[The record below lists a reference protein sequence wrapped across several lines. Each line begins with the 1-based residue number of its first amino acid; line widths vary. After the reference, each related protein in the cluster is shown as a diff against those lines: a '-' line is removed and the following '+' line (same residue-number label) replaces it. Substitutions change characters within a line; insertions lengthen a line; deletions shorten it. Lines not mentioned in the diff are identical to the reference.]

1 MTQQNK
7 ITLSTIGKMH
17 GISTNDLKKI
27 IASKE
32 CNIIIIEK
40 EDYMIE
46 KIHETNAIELTKSGV
61 KKIAAI
67 INRMQSQ
74 EQKPNNYENKQLIC
88 NLLLPSLKETR
99 EYQDLI
105 ELNYEKINENTE
117 TVTAIFDNNS
127 KIKINVSLDSG
138 SAMIRD
144 ILKRLQ

>member
-32 CNIIIIEK
+32 SNIIEK

-46 KIHETNAIELTKSGV
+46 KIHETTAIELTKSGV